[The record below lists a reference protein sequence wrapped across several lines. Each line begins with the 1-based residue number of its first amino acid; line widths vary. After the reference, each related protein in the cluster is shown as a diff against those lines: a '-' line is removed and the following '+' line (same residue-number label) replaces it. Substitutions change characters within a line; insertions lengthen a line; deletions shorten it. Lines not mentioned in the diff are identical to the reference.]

1 MCFIYPW
8 EGAGLDK
15 SNTHHQTFSQT
26 IFIVPSA
33 HLGIYNCFKKLGGE
47 GATLALIRR
56 IEARIIQLISF
67 NEQIARAAIPSP
79 LPINPMVS
87 FVVPFIFTSENEM
100 PKSKAI
106 VFLILL
112 KCGLILGCSATIVAS
127 ILWTKN
133 LLREINS
140 LVFLTVDDCQHS

>member
-1 MCFIYPW
+1 
-8 EGAGLDK
+8 
-15 SNTHHQTFSQT
+15 
-26 IFIVPSA
+26 
-33 HLGIYNCFKKLGGE
+33 
-47 GATLALIRR
+47 
-56 IEARIIQLISF
+56 
-67 NEQIARAAIPSP
+67 
-79 LPINPMVS
+79 MVS